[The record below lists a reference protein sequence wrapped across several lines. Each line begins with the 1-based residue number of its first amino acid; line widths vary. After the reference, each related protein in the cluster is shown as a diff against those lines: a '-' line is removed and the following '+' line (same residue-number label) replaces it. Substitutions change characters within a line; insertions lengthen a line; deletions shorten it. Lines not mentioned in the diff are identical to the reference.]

1 MEYTDDKRLAT
12 HAVVP
17 GLVLEGRWRLVKHIG
32 KGAMGV
38 VFRGVD
44 LHQKRGIAIKFLAAR
59 HCDKPNVLARFEREA
74 RLMTT
79 LRHPNII
86 RLYDVGR
93 HGVQP
98 YIVMPFLRGL
108 TLAQV
113 LEFRQGRLSC
123 QEALAVVGQMAAGLS
138 FIHHHGL
145 VHRDIKPQ
153 NVFVSTKGRVIILDL
168 GVARDK
174 SDPGLTKPGT
184 LVGTPYYMAPEQIS
198 GQTEVDKRTDVYAL
212 AAMTFELLVGRPPFI
227 GTNPFDILQ
236 AHKSEPPP
244 DASRLSRQITP
255 AVAHEISC
263 GLAKNKNARPQSASE
278 FYANLKVLIDFHE
291 EVDLAQAFPFLNAA
305 PPSRAAL
312 ADAPPADAALETL
325 ARTPA
330 AQAALD
336 TLARTPQA
344 ALETLARTPGL
355 QPKYVP
361 SQAALQT
368 LVQTPLSPPKQPCV
382 PPLGM
387 GAAETWVPIPRAPA
401 DKADFSFED
410 EKTRA
415 PAMAFDE
422 TTPLPTPLL
431 PQGMG
436 EVNVVSTYRG
446 STTPA
451 QLWVDA
457 QLQGEAPTSLRLP
470 EGDYVLQ
477 LKRPGGEAV
486 EQRVR
491 VLEGQSLLCRVEL
504 P

>member
-1 MEYTDDKRLAT
+1 MEYAGEKKLSAHT
-12 HAVVP
+12 VVP

-44 LHQKRGIAIKFLAAR
+44 LQKKRGVAVKFLAAK

-113 LEFRQGRLSC
+113 LEYRQGRLSC
-123 QEALAVVGQMAAGLS
+123 EEALAVVGQMAAGLS

-153 NVFVSTKGRVIILDL
+153 NVFVNQKGRVIILDL

-198 GQTEVDKRTDVYAL
+198 GKTEVDKRTDVYAL

-227 GTNPFDILQ
+227 GADPFEILQ
-236 AHKSEPPP
+236 AHKREPPP
-244 DASRLSRQITP
+244 DASRLSKQVSWE
-255 AVAHEISC
+255 VAREISC
-263 GLAKNKNARPQSASE
+263 ALAKSKTERPQSASE

-291 EVDLAQAFPFLNAA
+291 EVDLARAFPFLNENPERVLQDDLLDEDSARKTLLKTPQTPQPSISPAA
-305 PPSRAAL
+305 PM
-312 ADAPPADAALETL
+312 
-325 ARTPA
+325 
-330 AQAALD
+330 
-336 TLARTPQA
+336 
-344 ALETLARTPGL
+344 
-355 QPKYVP
+355 KVP
-361 SQAALQT
+361 SSYADKTNPSDEAEST
-368 LVQTPLSPPKQPCV
+368 LTGEENPLSSV
-382 PPLGM
+382 
-387 GAAETWVPIPRAPA
+387 VN
-401 DKADFSFED
+401 
-410 EKTRA
+410 
-415 PAMAFDE
+415 E
-422 TTPLPTPLL
+422 TTPLPTPKL
-431 PQGMG
+431 PKGFG
-436 EVNVVSTYRG
+436 ELSVVSTHKG

-451 QLWVDA
+451 LMWLNGQA
-457 QLQGEAPTSLRLP
+457 QDNAPTSLLLPRGEYLLRLMRP
-470 EGDYVLQ
+470 QGTPVERPVL
-477 LKRPGGEAV
+477 
-486 EQRVR
+486 
-491 VLEGQSLLCRVEL
+491 VLEGQSQLCRVDL